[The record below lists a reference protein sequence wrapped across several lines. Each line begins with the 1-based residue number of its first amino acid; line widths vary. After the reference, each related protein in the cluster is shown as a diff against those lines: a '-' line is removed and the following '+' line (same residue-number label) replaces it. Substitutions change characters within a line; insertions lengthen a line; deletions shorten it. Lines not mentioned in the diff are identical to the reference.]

1 MRLVLRWLLLL
12 FITGIVVSCS
22 EKDSGPDVNS
32 KAEIAQRKKIMVK
45 LKNDLWDFNHG
56 REILTIKSIEEVSGD
71 EIGIKMVLQPQIA
84 GFSHFLISVDSSEFQ
99 RSPDSSIMADFKL
112 DDDSAQ
118 KVSFTV
124 KLISQDGKHSEPFS
138 IDLIC
143 NAQKYWESRG
153 AEGYPNWI
161 TVKSYPYIN
170 FTPTYSIENWI
181 YKKPTSDE
189 RKYAETKWRNLI
201 NYADSDYEKA
211 KLLGKALLDDLKP
224 HVGVP
229 SDSMK
234 IPPFEQYKRM
244 TSGKDK
250 GFCTNFAHIFIH
262 ACNSLGIPARRIHL
276 EKVHSRSEK
285 SSIRMGGMHSTIEI
299 FDEQLNQ
306 WVWFDINSNALGA
319 YLGQVGPLS
328 MVEFCLFL
336 NQKERRKSLRLLIY
350 DHKEKTEKLLPLSE
364 CPNKYASFDGWDTEF
379 HYFYSAID

>member
-1 MRLVLRWLLLL
+1 MRLILRILLLL
-12 FITGIVVSCS
+12 VVTCIVVSCS
-22 EKDSGPDVNS
+22 KKDSGPVVNND
-32 KAEIAQRKKIMVK
+32 AETPKRKKIMVK

-56 REILTIKSIEEVSGD
+56 REILTIKSIEEVPGD

-84 GFSHFLISVDSSEFQ
+84 EFSHFLISVDSSEFQ
-99 RSPDSSIMADFKL
+99 ISPDSSIRADFKL

-118 KVSFTV
+118 NASFTV
-124 KLISQDGKHSEPFS
+124 KLISQDGQHSEPFN

-161 TVKSYPYIN
+161 TIKSYPFIN
-170 FTPTYSIENWI
+170 FSPMYSIENWI

-189 RKYAETKWRNLI
+189 I
-201 NYADSDYEKA
+201 NYAEAKWKELIKYVDSDYEKA
-211 KLLGKALLDDLKP
+211 VLLGKALLDDLKP

-234 IPPFEQYKRM
+234 IPPFEQYERM
-244 TSGKDK
+244 ISGKDK

>member
-1 MRLVLRWLLLL
+1 MRLILRYLLLL
-12 FITGIVVSCS
+12 IITCIMVSCS
-22 EKDSGPDVNS
+22 EQSSNPA
-32 KAEIAQRKKIMVK
+32 AENKGMIPQRKKIMVK
-45 LKNDLWDFNHG
+45 LKNELWDFNHG
-56 REILTIKSIEEVSGD
+56 REILTIKSIDEVAGD
-71 EIGIKMVLQPQIA
+71 EIGIKMVLQPHIA
-84 GFSHFLISVDSSEFQ
+84 EFSHFLVSGDGSKLQ
-99 RSPDSSIMADFKL
+99 RSPDSSIVADFNL

-118 KVSFTV
+118 ETSFTV
-124 KLISQDGKHSEPFS
+124 KLISHDGKQSEPFG

-153 AEGYPNWI
+153 AKGYPNWV
-161 TVKSYPYIN
+161 TVKTYPFIN
-170 FTPTYSIENWI
+170 FTPAYSIENWI
-181 YKKPTSDE
+181 YKKPTNDE
-189 RKYAETKWRNLI
+189 I
-201 NYADSDYEKA
+201 NYAEAKWRMLIKYVDSDYEKA
-211 KLLGKALLDDLKP
+211 KLLGKAILDDLKP

-234 IPPFEQYKRM
+234 IPPFEQYERM
-244 TSGKDK
+244 ISGKDK

-285 SSIRMGGMHSTIEI
+285 YSVRMGGMHSTIEI

-336 NQKERRKSLRLLIY
+336 NQKERRKSLRLVIY
-350 DHKEKTEKLLPLSE
+350 DHKEKIEKLLPLNE
-364 CPNKYASFDGWDTEF
+364 CPNKYASFAGWDTEF
-379 HYFYSAID
+379 HYFYSAIK